1 LNITM
6 HFERLSPTEIATLR
20 DMCNKHPGWKVLEKW
35 MADASVDSAKI
46 PMMHPPEDAREYD
59 MRSGSVQ
66 TFHAIATEFKN
77 GVDKEGAERIKPPAD
92 SE

>member
-1 LNITM
+1 
-6 HFERLSPTEIATLR
+6 
-20 DMCNKHPGWKVLEKW
+20 

-77 GVDKEGAERIKPPAD
+77 GVVQDAAARINPPAD

>member
-1 LNITM
+1 
-6 HFERLSPTEIATLR
+6 
-20 DMCNKHPGWKVLEKW
+20 